1 MITRV
6 KKVEMDGAEFWI
18 APLTIAQVEEYVVP
32 PPEGSAVEVYK
43 ERTYQMI
50 CWSLNNAIDAKGST
64 DPKWD
69 VKMLRQ
75 SIDIPLMEF
84 LQGAILDMSGLKMRR
99 VSLPDEEALGE
110 SSAAIQAA
118 A

>member
-18 APLTIAQVEEYVVP
+18 SPLTIAQVEEYVVP
-32 PPEGSAVEVYK
+32 PPEGSAVDVYK

-50 CWSLNNAIDAKGST
+50 CWSLNNAIDAKGGT

-69 VKMLRQ
+69 TEKLRQ

-84 LQGAILDMSGLKMRR
+84 LQQEILDMSGLKMRR
-99 VSLPDEEALGE
+99 VSLPDEGALGE
-110 SSAAIQAA
+110 SSAAMQAA

>member
-1 MITRV
+1 MITRI

-18 APLTIAQVEEYVVP
+18 SPLTIAQVEEYVVP
-32 PPEGSAVEVYK
+32 PPEGSAVDVYK
-43 ERTYQMI
+43 ERAYQMI
-50 CWSLNNAIDAKGST
+50 CWSLNNVIDAKGGT

-69 VKMLRQ
+69 TKMLRQ

-84 LQGAILDMSGLKMRR
+84 LQQEILDMSGLKMRR
-99 VSLPDEEALGE
+99 VSLPDKEALGE
-110 SSAAIQAA
+110 SSAAMQAA